1 MTIQVLKDPPT
12 PPYCLVKLCHFIFVL
27 LIVQNCMVNMG
38 KSDTQSL
45 TAADNGPDHDH
56 EQKKYDSGHHKAYKQ
71 LWRLAFCFEGI
82 VSIISAILYF
92 PTEIWNQKSIFIKND
107 GS

>member
-45 TAADNGPDHDH
+45 TAADNGPDH

>member
-1 MTIQVLKDPPT
+1 
-12 PPYCLVKLCHFIFVL
+12 
-27 LIVQNCMVNMG
+27 MG